1 MKKIENIILKSG
13 VLVLVAGAALQRSNT
28 ISSVLALV
36 GFALLLV
43 GTLLSLR
50 GYIAKGKSEGN
61 VRTSGF
67 VFYIVCILAIIYVS
81 VLIVK
86 NRF

>member
-1 MKKIENIILKSG
+1 MKKIENIILKLG
-13 VLVLVAGAALQRSNT
+13 VLVLVAGAAVRRNNAV
-28 ISSVLALV
+28 SSILALV
-36 GFALLLV
+36 GLVMLLV

-50 GYIAKGKSEGN
+50 EYIAKGKSEGN

-67 VFYIVCILAIIYVS
+67 VFYIVCILAIICVS